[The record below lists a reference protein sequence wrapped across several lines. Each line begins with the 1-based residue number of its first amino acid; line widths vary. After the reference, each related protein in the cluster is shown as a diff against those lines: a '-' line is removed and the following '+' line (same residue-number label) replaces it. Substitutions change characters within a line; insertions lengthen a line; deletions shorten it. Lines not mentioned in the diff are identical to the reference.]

1 MAVVVVV
8 IAPFFAAM
16 IIVMWQAVEASSPG
30 DIVLVLLVSLRQ
42 IRFGEIS
49 DVGLGWLA

>member
-1 MAVVVVV
+1 MAVVAVV

-30 DIVLVLLVSLRQ
+30 DVVLMPLIGLMQIKFREIVDWS
-42 IRFGEIS
+42 EK
-49 DVGLGWLA
+49 